1 MTLILGAYLSEAG
14 RTVAAYR
21 AWLAGTVLTAALIAG
36 ISLGG
41 LALIGGAGEAT
52 AAPAPPTAPAPG
64 PAPTVPG
71 PDVPAPE
78 IPPTAPTP
86 LPTDPS
92 DTDYE
97 FLFGDA
103 PVGFDP
109 CIPAINVAY
118 NPAGAPYDAEADL
131 IASVDLLAQ
140 GLGRPVT
147 YTGITSSTDP
157 GPNTVLV
164 TWVATPADLDA
175 GPDVVG
181 QAAPENIAGRI
192 VSATVALVASGDL
205 SPGLGADA
213 WGVVMIHEL
222 GHAVG
227 LDHVTDDTEIMY
239 PSVVPGHPAEWGDGD
254 INGLRQV
261 AGTCTGNNIRTPG
274 GPSTLITI
282 H

>member
-1 MTLILGAYLSEAG
+1 MIICIGTYVAEAG

-36 ISLGG
+36 LGLGG
-41 LALIGGAGEAT
+41 LTVLGGTGEAT

-71 PDVPAPE
+71 PEA
-78 IPPTAPTP
+78 PPTAPT
-86 LPTDPS
+86 DPA

-97 FLFGDA
+97 FLFGDT

-109 CIPAINVAY
+109 CVPAINVSY
-118 NPAGAPYDAEADL
+118 NPAGAPYPAEADL
-131 IASVDLLAQ
+131 TASVDLLAE

-147 YTGITSSTDP
+147 YTGTTNSTDP
-157 GPNTVLV
+157 DTNTILV

-181 QAAPENIAGRI
+181 QAAPENIGGRI

-227 LDHVTDDTEIMY
+227 LNHVTDDTEIMY
-239 PSVVPGHPAEWGDGD
+239 PSVVPDQPAEWGNGD

-261 AGTCTGNNIRTPG
+261 AGTCTENNLRTPG